1 MVGRWNSHVVQ
12 PSLCHP
18 AILCIDCQNFQIPFL
33 QSAIRSSWKASRN
46 NPKHEALVLLHSYSA
61 ISSHLRSYQT
71 ALSLFPSCNV
81 LLFLPLFLYCGNLW
95 ILYICFILE
104 SHYLQFLKFL
114 GSQGSFWTSAVT
126 LQHEATTKTTFF
138 LLFIKHS
145 SHRTLEKARQ
155 TIKISKMHI
164 EGNYKFIW
172 EGVG

>member
-1 MVGRWNSHVVQ
+1 MQ

-18 AILCIDCQNFQIPFL
+18 AILRIDCQNFQIPFL

-46 NPKHEALVLLHSYSA
+46 NPKHEALVLLRSYCA

-71 ALSLFPSCNV
+71 ALSLFPSCNI
-81 LLFLPLFLYCGNLW
+81 LLFLPLFFVLWKSLNFVCLFHFRVSLFTVPQISLLTGKLLSISCHSAAWGNNKKD
-95 ILYICFILE
+95 F
-104 SHYLQFLKFL
+104 
-114 GSQGSFWTSAVT
+114 
-126 LQHEATTKTTFF
+126 FF

-155 TIKISKMHI
+155 TVKISKIRI